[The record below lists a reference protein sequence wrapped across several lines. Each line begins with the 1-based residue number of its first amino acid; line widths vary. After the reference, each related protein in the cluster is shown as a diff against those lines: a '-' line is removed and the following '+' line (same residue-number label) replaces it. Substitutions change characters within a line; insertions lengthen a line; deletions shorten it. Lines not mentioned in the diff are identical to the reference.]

1 MKAEGAIVFDK
12 SNFLDDFNKM
22 YHEIPYAIA
31 AAQNTLAFNE
41 ARDNLSAHIRNNL
54 NLKAK
59 VVGSKRAIK
68 YIKADKK
75 TTTSTLY
82 FQLGSPSLS
91 INKSIP
97 IQEHKGTQKNL
108 YIPMRDNMAT
118 YLKVGKSSPIR
129 KKGKS
134 SLAFAQAN
142 IGNKINKMSIFKKKT
157 TKRGAGGIFANVN
170 GKARLLWLWV
180 DTAKHTKQ
188 YIDFAKVLETTYEKR
203 YDRHFSKVYNRLLK
217 KNGFK

>member
-1 MKAEGAIVFDK
+1 MRTAIEFDK
-12 SNFLDDFNKM
+12 TNFLNDFNKM
-22 YHEIPYAIA
+22 YHEIPYVIA
-31 AAQNTLAFNE
+31 TAQNTLAYNE
-41 ARDNLSAHIRNNL
+41 AREDLSKHIQSNL

-59 VVGSKRAIK
+59 IVGSKRAIK

-82 FQLGSPSLS
+82 FQIGSSNLS

-97 IQEHKGTQKNL
+97 IQEHKGTQKTL
-108 YIPMRDNMAT
+108 YIPMRENMSK
-118 YLKVGKSSPIR
+118 YLNVSKSSPIR

-134 SLAFAQAN
+134 SLAFAHKN
-142 IGNKINKMSIFKKKT
+142 IGKKINKMSIFKRKT
-157 TKRGAGGIFANVN
+157 TKKGAGGIFANVN

-188 YIDFAKVLETTYEKR
+188 YINFAKILETTYEKR
-203 YDRHFSKVYNRLLK
+203 YDRHFSRVYNKLLK